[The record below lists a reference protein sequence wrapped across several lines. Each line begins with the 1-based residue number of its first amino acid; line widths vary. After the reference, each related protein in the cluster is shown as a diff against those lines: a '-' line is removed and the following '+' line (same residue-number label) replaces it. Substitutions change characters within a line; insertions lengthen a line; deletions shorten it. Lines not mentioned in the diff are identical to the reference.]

1 MKIKFCSYLSYRY
14 DTDRVSDQMI
24 FKMKKIVISLWMEK
38 NYNIISNGK
47 HYNNG
52 IEWNIIISQIDYN
65 IINNEIQNG

>member
-1 MKIKFCSYLSYRY
+1 
-14 DTDRVSDQMI
+14 
-24 FKMKKIVISLWMEK
+24 MEK